1 MYIVTIRLFKNL
13 INRTEIY
20 GFAQYLLSILNVF
33 YFILHIPLY
42 IYILQL
48 IASRVDLSI
57 VSAFIHN
64 HDEKT
69 DPAKRYSCDA
79 VEIENLVKIDSAFL
93 SHIDSICDSDVK
105 NDNKILLKLLLK
117 VIIYFSHLLWFICTF
132 YMHLLIIIFLTI

>member
-1 MYIVTIRLFKNL
+1 MII
-13 INRTEIY
+13 
-20 GFAQYLLSILNVF
+20 LSELHSDVDILK
-33 YFILHIPLY
+33 
-42 IYILQL
+42 L

-69 DPAKRYSCDA
+69 DAKRHSYDA

-93 SHIDSICDSDVK
+93 SHIESICDSDVK

-117 VIIYFSHLLWFICTF
+117 VIIYFSHLL
-132 YMHLLIIIFLTI
+132 